1 MKTTKFLLMLILII
15 GLSIAQDGDLEN
27 LLSQGIAAI
36 GNGEWD
42 KAEEILIGAIAIK
55 ADFAPALVQLAHVS
69 VRNGDMDQT
78 KDYLRQAIDIDPENE
93 EYRSEYDQLN
103 EINKFMSQ
111 GARELDAGEFENS
124 FNSYTQVIEKYPYM
138 TEAIYSLGIVKLRE
152 NDFDAA
158 VDYFNDALEVNPN
171 HEKSQQSLK
180 GVAGKM
186 FNEGNNS
193 YRRRDYSGARDLYNK
208 VVSIDNSFYQAHY
221 QLGVVETRLKNI
233 TSAISSYTKSVE
245 AKPDFYQ
252 GWYGLGI
259 AKRTNGDDNGAL
271 AALQKSI
278 DINPSYAKAYCA
290 MGDIYYKNNNASKAR
305 SSCQQAI
312 QVDGTYAKPYIT
324 LATINIDNKEYEQA
338 LTNLELATALDRKD
352 DTAWFRIAQVN
363 NILGNCEEAKRAARK
378 SLDLEDKFGGAW
390 VELGIAEYCGGSGNK
405 TAALNA
411 LDKARNDRSWKT
423 YAEHEMDKIRN
434 PHRYENQGN

>member
-1 MKTTKFLLMLILII
+1 MKTTKLLLMLMLLV
-15 GLSIAQDGDLEN
+15 GFSFAQDDDLEGRLN
-27 LLSQGIAAI
+27 QGIAAI

-42 KAEEILIGAIAIK
+42 NAEELFKGALAIK

-69 VRNGDMDQT
+69 LRNGDMNLT

-93 EYRSEYDQLN
+93 EYRAEYDQLN
-103 EINKFMSQ
+103 ELNKFMSQ

-124 FNSYTQVIEKYPYM
+124 FNSYSQVLANYPYM
-138 TEAIYSLGIVKLRE
+138 TEAIYSLGVVKMRQD
-152 NDFDAA
+152 DFDAA
-158 VDYFNDALEVNPN
+158 VGYFNDALEINPN
-171 HEKSQQSLK
+171 HEKSQQSMK

-193 YRRRDYSGARDLYNK
+193 YRRRDYSSARDLYKK
-208 VVSIDNSFYQAHY
+208 VVSIDDSFYQAHY

-233 TSAISSYTKSVE
+233 SAAVGSYAKAVE

-259 AKRTNGDDNGAL
+259 AKRTDGDDTGAL
-271 AALQKSI
+271 AAFQKSI
-278 DINPSYAKAYCA
+278 DLNPGYAKAYCA
-290 MGDIYYKNNNASKAR
+290 MGDIYYKSNQISKAQ

-312 QVDGTYAKPYIT
+312 QVDGSYAKPYIT
-324 LATINIDNKEYEQA
+324 LAAINIDRKEYDQA
-338 LTNLELATALDRKD
+338 LMNLELATALDRKD
-352 DTAWFRIAQVN
+352 SKAWYRIAQVQ
-363 NILGNCEEAKRAARK
+363 NIQGNCDEAKRAARK
-378 SLDLEDKFGGAW
+378 SLDLTDKFGGAW
-390 VELGIAEYCGGSGNK
+390 VELGIAEYCEGSGNK

-411 LDKARNDRSWKT
+411 LDKARGDRSWKT

-434 PHRYENQGN
+434 PHRYEDQDN